1 MPEGGGNQTDMSTLK
16 ILHAAD
22 LHLDSPFEGLPAG
35 KASIRRGEQREL
47 LGRMAALAEQE
58 KVDLVLLSGDLLDS
72 DNTYFETG
80 EELVRSLGSIN
91 APVFIAPGNHDYY
104 SDKSPYAKLEMPENV
119 YLFTKT
125 QIEYVELPQLGVRV
139 YGAAFTDKRCP
150 ALLENFHG
158 EKTEGMRNILCIHG
172 EFGVRDSIY
181 NPITEAQLS
190 ASGMDYAALGHIHKA
205 SGLRQA
211 GETWYAWPGC
221 PEGRGF
227 DETGEKTVNL
237 IELSPEGCTL
247 RTTSIASRKYVVLDV
262 NVTGSDPLL
271 AIHTQLADETVRDV
285 YRIILSGEV
294 DTAPDLNK
302 LRRNLEE
309 FFFELQLRDNTRL
322 KQSVWEKAGEDTLRG
337 LFLMK
342 LRARY
347 DNARSDEERNRIEQA
362 ARWGLA
368 ALDNREEVVRHEN
381 Q

>member
-1 MPEGGGNQTDMSTLK
+1 MSTLK

-35 KASIRRGEQREL
+35 KASVRRSEQRGL
-47 LGRMAALAEQE
+47 LGRLAELALRE
-58 KVDLVLLSGDLLDS
+58 KADIVLLSGDLLDS
-72 DNTYFETG
+72 DNTYYETG
-80 EELVRSLGSIN
+80 DELIRSLGSMGV
-91 APVFIAPGNHDYY
+91 PVFIAPGNHDYY
-104 SDKSPYAKLEMPENV
+104 SDKSPYARLKLPENV
-119 YLFTKT
+119 YIFKNG
-125 QIEYVELPQLGVRV
+125 QIECVELPFLGLRV
-139 YGAAFTDKRCP
+139 YGAAFTDKRSP
-150 ALLENFHG
+150 ALLEGFSAPRQ
-158 EKTEGMRNILCIHG
+158 EGIKNLLCIHG
-172 EFGVRDSIY
+172 EFGVRESIY
-181 NPITEAQLS
+181 NPISETQLA
-190 ASGMDYAALGHIHKA
+190 ASGIDFAALGHIHKA

-211 GETWYAWPGC
+211 GSTWYAWPGC

-227 DETGEKTVNL
+227 DETGEKTVN
-237 IELSPEGCTL
+237 IVELSDEGCTL
-247 RTTSIASRKYVVLDV
+247 HTASIASRKYEILDV

-271 AIHTQLADETVRDV
+271 AIHTQLTDETVRDI
-285 YRIILSGEV
+285 YRIVLSGEV

-342 LRARY
+342 LRAKYER
-347 DNARSDEERNRIEQA
+347 ARTDEERSRIEQA

-368 ALDNREEVVRHEN
+368 ALDNREEVVRHED